1 MERTDLGW
9 SHHLL
14 PEVNKVLGKWK
25 RREVLVE
32 LGTKKMRFK
41 NRKILKMMITL
52 ENNVLSTLS
61 PVLLIKGTR

>member
-14 PEVNKVLGKWK
+14 SEVNKVIGKWK

-52 ENNVLSTLS
+52 ENNVLSTSS